1 MKKIILIF
9 LLFSIPFLGHS
20 QAKTEYLTIKVQYGL
35 KTSGFV
41 EDIWVDIGKSGQHS
55 LSGRINNKDGVI
67 VIDGR
72 EYVSVIDVLN
82 ILGNEGW
89 KIYET
94 RDMKILSDSY
104 HEYFLIK
111 EKEE

>member
-1 MKKIILIF
+1 MKKTLLLLI
-9 LLFSIPFLGHS
+9 LFSIPFFSMS
-20 QAKTEYLTIKVQYGL
+20 QSKKEYLTIRVQYGL

-41 EDIWVDIGKSGQHS
+41 EDIWIDIGKSGQHS
-55 LSGRINNKDGVI
+55 LSGRISNKDGII

-72 EYVSVIDVLN
+72 EYESVIDVLN

-94 RDMKILSDSY
+94 RDMKILNELY

-111 EKEE
+111 EKE